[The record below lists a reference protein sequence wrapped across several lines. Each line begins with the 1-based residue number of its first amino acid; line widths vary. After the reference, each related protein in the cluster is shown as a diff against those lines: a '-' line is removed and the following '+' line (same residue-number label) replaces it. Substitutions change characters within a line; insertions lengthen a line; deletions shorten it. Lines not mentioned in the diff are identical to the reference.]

1 MKQIYEKKLISLF
14 NATFYIEDIISMVL
28 EKMVDPETDSGE
40 FVPALMI
47 SLSGVSTPLVFLKEP
62 ILVLKFLQ
70 NSLKAIDHTSL
81 ILNHKMSG
89 APDDTLLVPT
99 TRQEIIEEQF
109 MELSDLIE
117 KIKLKAASLA
127 SADAIREE
135 AEKAD
140 AAKKSPE
147 VEVVEEDI
155 LEGVNRIRVVN
166 PDSPDDALSSTE
178 SKQIMDP
185 DTP

>member
-99 TRQEIIEEQF
+99 DR
-109 MELSDLIE
+109 
-117 KIKLKAASLA
+117 
-127 SADAIREE
+127 
-135 AEKAD
+135 
-140 AAKKSPE
+140 KS
-147 VEVVEEDI
+147 VV
-155 LEGVNRIRVVN
+155 
-166 PDSPDDALSSTE
+166 
-178 SKQIMDP
+178 
-185 DTP
+185 